1 MTLELGSPSSEPA
14 IPENLAPAPVA
25 EIRPPVAP
33 GLSQFVLKQGDMF
46 LVADAVGD
54 IAGGVDGL
62 FFNDTRFLSRLRLSL
77 AGVQPWLLGASVS
90 HDNVFFT
97 ANLTNHPLPTLGGV
111 ATPEGVIHI
120 ERKRLLFEN
129 RLYERL
135 SLVNYGTAEAVVP
148 VDIAIGADFRDT
160 FEVRGQQR
168 PRRGDLATPTIDQ
181 GSVRLAYRGLD
192 GVERESWVSFSEP
205 PPRLNGGQAGFNLRL
220 VPEVPY
226 ELYLEVGMAP
236 GPVPSRRR
244 FRHASAHARWAMRNT
259 RLRGAR
265 LRTPTRLFADWL
277 ARSSADLTLLT
288 TELPTG
294 PYPYA
299 GIPWFS
305 TPFGRDAVI
314 TALQTLWL
322 DPSLARGVLRFLAQH
337 QARDTSPFQ
346 DSAPGKI
353 MHETRKSEMNAV
365 HELPF
370 GAYYGG
376 VDTTPLFVML
386 AGAYADRT
394 GDLALIESLWPAL
407 LAAMEWVEGPGDSNG
422 DGFLDYARGAETG
435 LANQGW
441 KDSSDSIFHA
451 DGRFPDGP
459 IALVEVQG
467 YVFAARLAMARLS
480 FVRGDTA
487 GVATW
492 QAKAEAL
499 RAAVEEKFWMPEHGF
514 YGVAL
519 DGHGELCRVR
529 TSNPGHLLYT
539 GLPDIE
545 RGRQVARH
553 LMSPAL
559 NSGWGIR
566 TLATGQKRFNP
577 MSYHDGSVWP
587 HDTGLCLAG
596 IAKYGERGDA
606 VRLLDQMFECAV
618 RFNMRL
624 PELFC
629 GFDRQ
634 VGEAPIAYPVAC
646 LPQAWAAAAPFM
658 MLQAC
663 LGLSVDGW
671 TGAVRLDRPALPHGI
686 DRLQVKDLPIGK
698 RRVSL
703 IFERS
708 GDDRVVMRAEGQGQA
723 LLF

>member
-1 MTLELGSPSSEPA
+1 MSQEATLMTEAEPSSG
-14 IPENLAPAPVA
+14 
-25 EIRPPVAP
+25 EIRPQVAP

-54 IAGGVDGL
+54 VSGGVDGL
-62 FFNDTRFLSRLRLSL
+62 FFNDTRYLSRLKLSL

-90 HDNVFFT
+90 QDNVFFT
-97 ANLTNHPLPTLGGV
+97 ATMTNHPLPKLGGV

-120 ERKRLLFEN
+120 ERKRLLYED

-135 SLVNYGTAEAVVP
+135 SFVNYGALEAIVP
-148 VDIAIGADFRDT
+148 VEIAVGADFRDT

-168 PRRGDLATPTIDQ
+168 ARRGTLATPEVTQ
-181 GSVRLAYRGLD
+181 GAIRLDYCGLD
-192 GVERESWVSFSEP
+192 GVQRASWISFSEP
-205 PPRLNGGQAGFNLRL
+205 PTKLSGASAWFNLRL
-220 VPEVPY
+220 TPDKAYEV
-226 ELYLEVGMAP
+226 YLEVGLSRA
-236 GPVPSRRR
+236 GAPSRTR
-244 FRHASAHARWAMRNT
+244 FRVAAARARWAMRNT

-265 LRTPTRLFADWL
+265 LRTPTRLFSDWL
-277 ARSSADLTLLT
+277 ERSWADLTLLT

-322 DPSLARGVLRFLAQH
+322 DPALARGVLRFLAQH

-346 DSAPGKI
+346 DSSPGKI

-365 HELPF
+365 QELPF

-394 GDLALIESLWPAL
+394 GDLATIDSLWPAL
-407 LAAMEWVEGPGDSNG
+407 LAAMAWVEGAGDSNG
-422 DGFLDYARGAETG
+422 DGFVDYARGETTG

-459 IALVEVQG
+459 IALIEVQG
-467 YVFAARLAMARLS
+467 YVYAARLAMGRLAGY
-480 FVRGDTA
+480 RGDEPA
-487 GVATW
+487 AAVW
-492 QAKAEAL
+492 REKAEAL
-499 RAAVEEKFWMPEHGF
+499 RQQVEQRFWMPEHNF

-539 GLPDIE
+539 GLPSAE
-545 RGRQVARH
+545 RGKLVAEQ
-553 LMSPAL
+553 LMAPSF
-559 NSGWGIR
+559 NSGWGVR
-566 TLATGQKRFNP
+566 TLATGQPRFNP

-587 HDTGLCLAG
+587 HDTGICLAG
-596 IAKYGERGDA
+596 IARYGSRGGA

-618 RFNMRL
+618 QFNMRL

-629 GFDRQ
+629 GFDRAA
-634 VGEAPIAYPVAC
+634 GEAPIAYPVAC

-663 LGLSVDGW
+663 LGLKVDGW
-671 TGAVRLDRPALPHGI
+671 TGAIRLDRPALPHGI
-686 DRLQVKDLPIGK
+686 DRLAVRDLPIGND
-698 RRVSL
+698 RVSL
-703 IFERS
+703 LFERS
-708 GDDRVVMRAEGQGQA
+708 GNDRVVVQAEGRSQA
-723 LLF
+723 NVTIQYQL